1 MPSRKPSKFGNKFR
15 SSAASSNPRRTKTVE
30 FGSLR
35 SSEATSQD
43 EKFEAIRLANSI
55 DESMGFPRFE
65 SGETRAGWLINM
77 HSTTIQDPNVPGGR
91 AGVDYYFLQDDG
103 GSFKATVEYDPYF
116 LIAVKKGH
124 EMEVEEWC
132 RRAFEGLI
140 KSFKRLEKEDLNLP
154 NHLLGHRRTFIRLN
168 FANVPNLLEV
178 RRTLLPLAEK
188 NKKNANVM
196 DAYVEMNRLVSIMT
210 LSCDLADCTLIVPQL
225 ASTFLT
231 TK

>member
-15 SSAASSNPRRTKTVE
+15 SSAASSHPRRTKTVE

-55 DESMGFPRFE
+55 DETLGFPRFE

-77 HSTTIQDPNVPGGR
+77 HSTTVEDPNVPGGR

-196 DAYVEMNRLVSIMT
+196 DAYVEMTRFVFV
-210 LSCDLADCTLIVPQL
+210 CDLWGCNCAHADCIL
-225 ASTFLT
+225 S
-231 TK
+231 

>member
-1 MPSRKPSKFGNKFR
+1 MPSRKPSKFGQKFR
-15 SSAASSNPRRTKTVE
+15 SGAASSNPRRTKTVE
-30 FGSLR
+30 FSSLR
-35 SSEATSQD
+35 STEATSQD

-55 DESMGFPRFE
+55 DESLGFPRFE

-77 HSTTIQDPNVPGGR
+77 HSTTIEDPNVQGGR

-124 EMEVEEWC
+124 EMEVEEWS

-140 KSFKRLEKEDLNLP
+140 KSFKRLEKEDLKLP
-154 NHLLGHRRTFIRLN
+154 NHLLGHCRTFIRLN
-168 FANVPNLLEV
+168 FANVSNLLEV

-188 NKKNANVM
+188 NKKNAGIM
-196 DAYVEMNRLVSIMT
+196 DAYVEMSRFVL
-210 LSCDLADCTLIVPQL
+210 LKCDTIWPGAN
-225 ASTFLT
+225 
-231 TK
+231 K

>member
-1 MPSRKPSKFGNKFR
+1 M
-15 SSAASSNPRRTKTVE
+15 
-30 FGSLR
+30 
-35 SSEATSQD
+35 
-43 EKFEAIRLANSI
+43 ANSI
-55 DESMGFPRFE
+55 DESLGFPRFE

-103 GSFKATVEYDPYF
+103 ESFKATVEYDPYF

-196 DAYVEMNRLVSIMT
+196 DAYVEMTRFVPTMT
-210 LSCDLADCTLIVPQL
+210 FCVATLLTVYSIVPQL